1 MNNEL
6 GKVLKQSVINLL
18 SYPEISLESLRNT
31 KENLGIIAVAG
42 I

>member
-1 MNNEL
+1 MSWE
-6 GKVLKQSVINLL
+6 KVLKESAINLL
-18 SYPEISLESLRNT
+18 SYPEISLKSLRKT